1 MVEPPVK
8 WLEKN
13 DDPAWSSEYPGG
25 VLVDKVESAL
35 FKSINIRRE
44 GQNGHVQHQDNL
56 ETQIYN

>member
-1 MVEPPVK
+1 MK

-35 FKSINIRRE
+35 FKSINIRHE